1 MCVTTVCQ
9 CATTAHQS
17 QQHKQEIIDSE
28 RYMAQPVLTYAIR
41 SYTVFIRRKPVL
53 THASIVCGG
62 MLASVNSVDT
72 RNIAHSTHASHS
84 NH

>member
-1 MCVTTVCQ
+1 
-9 CATTAHQS
+9 
-17 QQHKQEIIDSE
+17 
-28 RYMAQPVLTYAIR
+28 MAQPVLTYAIR

-53 THASIVCGG
+53 LMPASSVE
-62 MLASVNSVDT
+62 ASSASSVNSVNT